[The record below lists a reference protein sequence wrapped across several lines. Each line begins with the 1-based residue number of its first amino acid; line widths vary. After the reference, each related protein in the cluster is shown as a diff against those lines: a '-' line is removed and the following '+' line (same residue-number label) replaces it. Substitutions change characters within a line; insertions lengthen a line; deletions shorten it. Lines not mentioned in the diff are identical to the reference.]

1 MFSYQQAIK
10 RNMSSQFLLPKRFQP
25 MEKRIYLEKQKLV
38 NIDQDN
44 ATVIASAD
52 VRQAF
57 ISLRIRKGKTD

>member
-1 MFSYQQAIK
+1 MSPYQQAIK

-44 ATVIASAD
+44 ATVIVSAD

-57 ISLRIRKGKTD
+57 ISLRIRKSKTD

>member
-1 MFSYQQAIK
+1 
-10 RNMSSQFLLPKRFQP
+10 

-44 ATVIASAD
+44 AVVIVSAD

>member
-1 MFSYQQAIK
+1 
-10 RNMSSQFLLPKRFQP
+10 MSSQFLLPKRFQP

-44 ATVIASAD
+44 ATVIVSAD

>member
-1 MFSYQQAIK
+1 MFPYQQAIK

-44 ATVIASAD
+44 ATEIVSAD

>member
-1 MFSYQQAIK
+1 MFPYQQAIK

-44 ATVIASAD
+44 ATVIVSAD

-57 ISLRIRKGKTD
+57 ISLRIRKSKTD